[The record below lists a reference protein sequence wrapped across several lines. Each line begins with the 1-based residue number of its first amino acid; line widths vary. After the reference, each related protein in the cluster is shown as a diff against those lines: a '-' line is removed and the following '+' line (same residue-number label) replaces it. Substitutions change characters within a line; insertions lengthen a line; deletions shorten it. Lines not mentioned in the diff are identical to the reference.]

1 MPELPEVECLRLQ
14 WVEWLRSPGTLTVE
28 DDALLPPEVQIEL
41 SSSLQEAPKPV
52 IRRKGKLL
60 ETQFP
65 SGTCWIQHLGMT
77 GKWVERPLKNAE
89 KARARLKI
97 GKRLLLFQDV
107 RRFGKWFGPAEK
119 VREESGWNQLGPDA
133 LTMQHE
139 ALSALMK
146 QRRRKS
152 QSARSSWT
160 STSSQGSATSLRQR
174 PCSKLDCTQLED
186 PYPPGPGD
194 GSLVCGPHHGDE
206 AFHLETAERKLHIKA
221 SGEPRIRFECMDE
234 RAFLA
239 FNAIPSLVELSSVG
253 APLSFC
259 LSCQPKNRP
268 LDTESDN
275 SEKKEAGRFDLSRIP
290 GLGNTC
296 MLKHGGGHDRNY

>member
-1 MPELPEVECLRLQ
+1 MSSIAVGR
-14 WVEWLRSPGTLTVE
+14 EWLRSPGTLTVE

-107 RRFGKWFGPAEK
+107 RRFGKWWFGPAEK

-152 QSARSSWT
+152 PIRTVLLDQHVLA
-160 STSSQGSATSLRQR
+160 GVGNIVATEALFEAGR
-174 PCSKLDCTQLED
+174 TQLER
-186 PYPPGPGD
+186 P
-194 GSLVCGPHHGDE
+194 
-206 AFHLETAERKLHIKA
+206 
-221 SGEPRIRFECMDE
+221 
-234 RAFLA
+234 
-239 FNAIPSLVELSSVG
+239 IPSGTRRWKPCLRASS
-253 APLSFC
+253 
-259 LSCQPKNRP
+259 R
-268 LDTESDN
+268 
-275 SEKKEAGRFDLSRIP
+275 
-290 GLGNTC
+290 
-296 MLKHGGGHDRNY
+296 